1 MVPDSRSSPHLPWA
15 LVCGDKGLSVTRK
28 GREMPTAKKL
38 QIVEELTE
46 RDHAEL
52 PSSSGPRTGA
62 SGDRDGN
69 DCAASS
75 ARKGCRSASPRT
87 PCSGWPPPRQVSRRS
102 PSSARALRRSSSA
115 TATPSETAKAVRE
128 YAQSAK
134 NAFAPRRAFMEGQ
147 LLSARDL
154 ADIATLPPRPIM
166 MGRLAGNIQAPVY
179 RLAQLLASTFVHPT
193 GQLLNSSLF
202 QLAGLLD
209 ARAKQLEQA

>member
-1 MVPDSRSSPHLPWA
+1 
-15 LVCGDKGLSVTRK
+15 
-28 GREMPTAKKL
+28 MPTAKKM

-46 RDHAEL
+46 EITRSSIIIGAEY
-52 PSSSGPRTGA
+52 
-62 SGDRDGN
+62 
-69 DCAASS
+69 
-75 ARKGCRSASPRT
+75 KGLRVT
-87 PCSGWPPPRQVSRRS
+87 EMG
-102 PSSARALRRSSSA
+102 ALRGQLGAKGVQVRVTKNTLLRLA
-115 TATPSETAKAVRE
+115 AAAAGKPEVGELGEGPTAIIFSYGDAAETAKLVRE
-128 YAQSAK
+128 YTQSAK

-209 ARAKQLEQA
+209 ARAKQLEKA